1 MPLWIGMR
9 ATPLW
14 IGMLAAPLWIS
25 VFWIGMLAMPLGVG
39 MLATPLRIAMV
50 ATPLWI
56 GVLATP
62 FLDRYASHACLD
74 PYAGA
79 GPLDRY
85 ASHAALDR
93 YASSAPLDRY
103 ASSAPPT
110 HTHKPRPAPLKPRQS
125 LFTLSRTQ
133 RRQPLLP
140 KLIEV
145 HSYVVMSKGASTP
158 LQNHIETAGRSTLWT
173 TAGTLVYPKGLIFV
187 LKATPSQGESGN
199 SYLMLDHS
207 HTRAHTHTHLITEII
222 KWNRSTNV

>member
-1 MPLWIGMR
+1 MLAP
-9 ATPLW
+9 ALW
-14 IGMLAAPLWIS
+14 IGMLATPP
-25 VFWIGMLAMPLGVG
+25 WIGMPA
-39 MLATPLRIAMV
+39 RR
-50 ATPLWI
+50 LWI
-56 GVLATP
+56 GMPARRLP
-62 FLDRYASHACLD
+62 H
-74 PYAGA
+74 
-79 GPLDRY
+79 
-85 ASHAALDR
+85 
-93 YASSAPLDRY
+93 
-103 ASSAPPT
+103 T
-110 HTHKPRPAPLKPRQS
+110 HTQTSARSLKPRQS

-158 LQNHIETAGRSTLWT
+158 LQNHIETAGRSTHWT
-173 TAGTLVYPKGLIFV
+173 TAGTLEYPKGLIFV